1 MLRRDGGD
9 DGDVGANV
17 AAKCS
22 HFAGVINAKF
32 LDDNVEV
39 VLAAGSAS
47 SSAQDRQP
55 IPYRAGILR

>member
-22 HFAGVINAKF
+22 HFAGVINAEF
-32 LDDNVEV
+32 LDDNVDV
-39 VLAAGSAS
+39 MLAAGSAAG
-47 SSAQDRQP
+47 SAQDR
-55 IPYRAGILR
+55 